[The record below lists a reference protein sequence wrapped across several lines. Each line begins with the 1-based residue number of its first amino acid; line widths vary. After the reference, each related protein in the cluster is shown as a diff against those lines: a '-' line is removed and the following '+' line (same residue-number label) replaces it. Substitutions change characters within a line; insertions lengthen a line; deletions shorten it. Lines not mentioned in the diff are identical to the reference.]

1 MINLL
6 LFASLSAGLFFIAA
20 YKLQYPPYSTVKSM
34 KSTGAAR
41 GSPLTAWRE
50 MFLLPVVKRL
60 APLVRIEAYKE
71 RRMTVQLERAE
82 IRMTPSEYYT
92 QAIVMSA
99 VTALAGGGFA
109 FVFMRQLLAVIAVL
123 AVIVYFNFFGEVK
136 DKLKEKDRQIEGELP
151 KFIRAIVQGLKTE
164 KDVIK
169 LLETYDT
176 IAGKGLKYD
185 IEMLIMDL
193 KSGGFE
199 NAMLDFDKR
208 VGNPYV
214 SRLAKALIA
223 AGRGDNQEAALHHL
237 LSDMTVLARETM
249 QRELAKRPGRVK
261 LLVIPIVI
269 IGIGTLFY
277 VIGIHLFR
285 SLGGIM

>member
-1 MINLL
+1 MNFLV
-6 LFASLSAGLFFIAA
+6 FSFLSVGMFFLAA
-20 YKLQYPPYSTVKSM
+20 YKFQYPPYSTVKGVRN
-34 KSTGAAR
+34 TGAAR
-41 GSPLTAWRE
+41 GSPLSAWRQL
-50 MFLLPVVKRL
+50 FLIPVVKRI
-60 APLVRIEAYKE
+60 APFIHIEEYKS
-71 RRMTVQLERAE
+71 RRMAVQLERAG
-82 IRMTPSEYYT
+82 IGLTPAEYYT

-99 VTALAGGGFA
+99 VTALAGGVFI
-109 FVFMRQLLAVIAVL
+109 FVFMRQMMSVVAVL
-123 AVIVYFNFFGEVK
+123 AVIVYFHFFGEVK
-136 DKLKEKDRQIEGELP
+136 DKLKEKDRQIECELP

-164 KDVIK
+164 KDVIN

-176 IAGKGLKYD
+176 IAECGLKYD
-185 IEMLIMDL
+185 IEVLIMDL
-193 KSGGFE
+193 KSGGYDD
-199 NAMLDFDKR
+199 ALLDFDKR

-223 AGRGDNQEAALHHL
+223 AGHGDNQAAALHHL

-277 VIGIHLFR
+277 VIGMHLLQ